1 MSWVAAWAV
10 KLHRTAAC
18 PSAAGWPGPEAE
30 VPGSVSIADSQRFA
44 GFGLR
49 LVHRIGPGR
58 SPVTTSSGHLQ
69 RRYVTGFRPAARR
82 TPPIQSGE
90 RPGPIR

>member
-10 KLHRTAAC
+10 KLHWTAAC
-18 PSAAGWPGPEAE
+18 PSAVGWPGPEAE

-58 SPVTTSSGHLQ
+58 SPDWMDGVRLAAGRKPVTYL
-69 RRYVTGFRPAARR
+69 RCRWPLLVVTH
-82 TPPIQSGE
+82 T
-90 RPGPIR
+90 